1 MKMTMFQ
8 DNNKDEMAQVKNG
21 DGDGTGSYWG

>member
-1 MKMTMFQ
+1 MFQ

-21 DGDGTGSYWG
+21 DGDGTGRHWG